1 MVDFHG
7 GNKLACLSLPS
18 FVKCLEEL
26 LILLLEDLIPHCYL
40 VVLSFQLIDFS
51 LKKNSF
57 SFLLSL
63 FRTMCKGVS
72 FCVLWL
78 PSLPMLERDA
88 RSKESVRMIETS
100 LTQLKRVGISVASH
114 RRRQMLMHKISEDFG
129 TTESVRFCD
138 LRLVASVTSEDK
150 YVNE

>member
-18 FVKCLEEL
+18 FVECLEEL
-26 LILLLEDLIPHCYL
+26 LILLLEDPIPHCYL

-63 FRTMCKGVS
+63 LRTMCKGGVIL
-72 FCVLWL
+72 C
-78 PSLPMLERDA
+78 A
-88 RSKESVRMIETS
+88 
-100 LTQLKRVGISVASH
+100 VASFTPHVGEGCLVKKECTNGRKQLDKAEESGNKCRSH
-114 RRRQMLMHKISEDFG
+114 RWRQMLMHKISEDFG